1 MIPTKSC
8 PVVIRGSAQT
18 EILLF
23 RHPLAGIQLVKGT
36 IQNNEG
42 PQTAALREL
51 YEESGILDADVIAD
65 LGVWDSAFNG
75 DVWSFHLVRTNSM
88 LPDQWEHR
96 TKDDGGHTFIFFWHP
111 LRSDLGDEA
120 HPVYRKAL
128 DYVRSCEL
136 LKALMH

>member
-8 PVVIRGSAQT
+8 PVVVRRSSQT

-23 RHPLAGIQLVKGT
+23 RHPLVGIQLVKGT
-36 IQNNEG
+36 IKNDEG

-51 YEESGILDADVIAD
+51 YEESGISDADVIAD

-75 DVWSFHLVRTNSM
+75 DVWSFHLVRTGSN
-88 LPDQWEHR
+88 LPDHWEHR
-96 TKDDGGHTFIFFWHP
+96 TKDDDGHTFIFFWHP
-111 LRSDLGDEA
+111 LQSDLGDQA
-120 HPVYRKAL
+120 HHVYRKAL

-136 LKALMH
+136 LNALLH